1 MGSRESRGGGWDSL
15 AGVFYSGRG
24 GVEMERKVKGEKLC
38 TW

>member
-15 AGVFYSGRG
+15 AGVFYNGR
-24 GVEMERKVKGEKLC
+24 GVEMERKVKGEKFC